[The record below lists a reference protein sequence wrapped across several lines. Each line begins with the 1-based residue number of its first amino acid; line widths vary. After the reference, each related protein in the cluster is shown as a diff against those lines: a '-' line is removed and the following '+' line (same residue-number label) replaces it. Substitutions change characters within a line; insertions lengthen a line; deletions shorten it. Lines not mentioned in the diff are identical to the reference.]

1 MLNNYRASS
10 RSSQSL
16 KNPRFEGQDRGLPIS
31 YHQER
36 PIMSSMESKT
46 SSGDSMHFHE
56 PVDEQ
61 LIQNEVSQMDLAPL
75 SRTSSQ
81 QPVIEFA
88 IVDDSESDAEVDDY
102 VDEYDEY
109 GFFSDVV
116 TNVDEEEWNDSDDT
130 WSNSSSDSGETNW
143 LDIYGGW
150 RFSVSSWKY
159 VPFYRFVKPRPRT
172 SCNAAAAAL
181 KEPISLLTKYSHQRL
196 GHKSKYFE
204 ESIPSPS
211 EALREGRQVTRG
223 SRLRIVENLD
233 D

>member
-1 MLNNYRASS
+1 
-10 RSSQSL
+10 
-16 KNPRFEGQDRGLPIS
+16 
-31 YHQER
+31 
-36 PIMSSMESKT
+36 
-46 SSGDSMHFHE
+46 MHFE
-56 PVDEQ
+56 EAVDDQ
-61 LIQNEVSQMDLAPL
+61 IIQDEVAHMNLASL
-75 SRTSSQ
+75 YQTSSQ

-88 IVDDSESDAEVDDY
+88 IVEDSDGDAEVDDY
-102 VDEYDEY
+102 EDEYDEY

-116 TNVDEEEWNDSDDT
+116 TNVDEEEWNGSDDT

-143 LDIYGGW
+143 LDQYGGW
-150 RFSVSSWKY
+150 RFAVSSWKF

-204 ESIPSPS
+204 ESIPSSS
-211 EALREGRQVTRG
+211 EALRQVRQVIRG
-223 SRLRIVENLD
+223 SRLRTVENLD

>member
-1 MLNNYRASS
+1 
-10 RSSQSL
+10 
-16 KNPRFEGQDRGLPIS
+16 
-31 YHQER
+31 
-36 PIMSSMESKT
+36 MSSMESKT
-46 SSGDSMHFHE
+46 SSAYSMHSQE

-61 LIQNEVSQMDLAPL
+61 IIQQEVLQMDLAPL
-75 SRTSSQ
+75 SQTSSQ

-88 IVDDSESDAEVDDY
+88 IVDDSENDDEVDDY
-102 VDEYDEY
+102 VDQYDEY

-116 TNVDEEEWNDSDDT
+116 TNVDEDEWNDSDT

-143 LDIYGGW
+143 LDVYGGW
-150 RFSVSSWKY
+150 RLDVSLWKY

-181 KEPISLLTKYSHQRL
+181 KEPISLLTKYSTQRL
-196 GHKSKYFE
+196 VHKSKYFE
-204 ESIPSPS
+204 ESIPNPS
-211 EALREGRQVTRG
+211 EALRQVRQVVRG